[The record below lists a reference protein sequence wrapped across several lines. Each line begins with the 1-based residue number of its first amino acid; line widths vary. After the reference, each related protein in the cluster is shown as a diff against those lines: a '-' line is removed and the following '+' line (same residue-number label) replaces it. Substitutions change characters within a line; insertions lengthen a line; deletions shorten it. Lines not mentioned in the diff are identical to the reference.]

1 MPASGKCAFQA
12 GNGGRLG
19 SHALRHLC
27 LGEASLLPRVEE
39 RIKQGRFFALD
50 ALDALDFGT
59 HTGTPH
65 QLLDDL
71 IMSSHA

>member
-27 LGEASLLPRVEE
+27 LGEASLLPRLEE
-39 RIKQGRFFALD
+39 RIKQGRFV
-50 ALDALDFGT
+50 ALDALDFGAY
-59 HTGTPH
+59 TGTPH
-65 QLLDDL
+65 QILDDL
-71 IMSSHA
+71 IMSLHA